1 MKTVTQFPP
10 PLVDRFESDRLFSQ
24 DFREVE
30 QLATPLDLAVLTYLS
45 DCDSRLIL
53 HLGEF
58 GGIGAGRGAIDASRR
73 LSSQRLMAALPVIFL
88 QKRIVVA
95 LLLREI
101 ALRRHCFL
109 QGSMHPLVTPVLSRF
124 SRLNSLRLNSQLDP
138 PFRELADAAQ
148 GQRGERRSVVGADHL
163 GQSGLPKDPLKP
175 RLHFLVPGS
184 LKRATQKQIPRE
196 VVSDGQRITAAAVAQ
211 QKVAL
216 KVCTPTLIRGA
227 TLSKGFTIGSHAAPP
242 LAGLNQTRTLQN
254 FARRRIRR
262 PLKFRP
268 LMAQPVQNLF
278 RAPLLAPKLG
288 LHNQRSQLFR
298 GLIGMTLRRASQLL
312 KSLQPT
318 LIITSD
324 PLIDRRSTNPIASA
338 KLVLAVV
345 AAQPI
350 SYQLNSLIHG
360 TGFLPRHRHPPPCR
374 RNVNHV
380 PGSFC
385 KLCYRFVPLPNPLPK
400 GEGEGLQTKSL
411 FLHSDAARLAMWDR
425 AQTKVRATPF
435 FLGPTRNFTCLRIHA
450 HQFAFLDEER

>member
-10 PLVDRFESDRLFSQ
+10 LLVDRFESDGLFSQ
-24 DFREVE
+24 DFRKVE
-30 QLATPLDLAVLTYLS
+30 QLSAPLDLAVVTHLP

-58 GGIGAGRGAIDASRR
+58 GWIGAWRGAIDAPRC
-73 LSSQRLMAALPVIFL
+73 LSSQRLMAAFPVIFL
-88 QKRIVVA
+88 EKRIILA

-101 ALRRHCFL
+101 ALRRYCFL
-109 QGSMHPLVTPVLSRF
+109 QGSMHPLVAPVLGRF
-124 SRLNSLRLNSQLDP
+124 SRLDPLRLNPQLDP

-148 GQRGERRSVVGADHL
+148 CQRGERRPVVGADHI
-163 GQSGLPKDPLKP
+163 GQPGLPKDPLKP
-175 RLHFLVPGS
+175 RLYFLLPGS

-196 VVSDGQRITAAAVAQ
+196 IVADGQRITAAAVAQ
-211 QKVAL
+211 QEVAL
-216 KVCTPTLIRGA
+216 KVRTPTLIGGA
-227 TLSKGFTIGSHAAPP
+227 TLSKWFAIRSHPAPP
-242 LAGLNQTRTLQN
+242 LARLHQTRTLQN

-268 LMAQPVQNLF
+268 LTAQPVQHFF

-324 PLIDRRSTNPIASA
+324 PLIDRRSTNPIDSA
-338 KLVLAVV
+338 KLVFAVV
-345 AAQPI
+345 TAQPI
-350 SYQLNSLIHG
+350 SYQLDSLPHG

-385 KLCYRFVPLPNPLPK
+385 KLCYRFVPFFLPPPW
-400 GEGEGLQTKSL
+400 GGGRGEGLSG
-411 FLHSDAARLAMWDR
+411 SS
-425 AQTKVRATPF
+425 
-435 FLGPTRNFTCLRIHA
+435 
-450 HQFAFLDEER
+450 

>member
-10 PLVDRFESDRLFSQ
+10 PLVDGLEAHGLFSQ

-30 QLATPLDLAVLTYLS
+30 QMAAPLDLAVVTHLP
-45 DCDSRLIL
+45 DCNSRLVL

-58 GGIGAGRGAIDASRR
+58 GRIGAWRGAIDASRR
-73 LSSQRLMAALPVIFL
+73 VSSQRLMAALPVIFL

-95 LLLREI
+95 LLLMEI
-101 ALRRHCFL
+101 VLRRHCLL
-109 QGSMHPLVTPVLSRF
+109 QGSMHPLVTAILGRF
-124 SRLNSLRLNSQLDP
+124 SWLDPLRLNPQLDP
-138 PFRELADAAQ
+138 PFRELADASQ
-148 GQRGERRSVVGADHL
+148 CQRGKRRSVVGADHL
-163 GQSGLPKDPLKP
+163 GQPGSAKDPLKP

-184 LKRATQKQIPRE
+184 LQRATQKQIPRE
-196 VVSDGQRITAAAVAQ
+196 IVADGQRITAAAVAQ

-242 LAGLNQTRTLQN
+242 LAGLNQTRTLQD

-268 LMAQPVQNLF
+268 FTAQPVQHFF

-288 LHNQRSQLFR
+288 LHNQRSPLCR
-298 GLIGMTLRRASQLL
+298 GLIGMTVRRAFQFR
-312 KSLQPT
+312 KSLQSM

-324 PLIDRRSTNPIASA
+324 PLIPRRSANPIASA
-338 KLVLAVV
+338 KLALAVIS
-345 AAQPI
+345 AQPI
-350 SYQLNSLIHG
+350 SYQLNSLVHG

-385 KLCYRFVPLPNPLPK
+385 KLCYRFVPKVFPLPK